1 MMEIIRAATP
11 TSSSVQLVAF
21 VRSIL
26 CFVFVLFEVF
36 SGVCIFHFSFFVSC
50 FCVMHLFT

>member
-1 MMEIIRAATP
+1 MMESIRAATP
-11 TSSSVQLVAF
+11 TPSSVQLVAF

-26 CFVFVLFEVF
+26 CFAFVLVEVF
-36 SGVCIFHFSFFVSC
+36 SGVCIFHSSFFVSG